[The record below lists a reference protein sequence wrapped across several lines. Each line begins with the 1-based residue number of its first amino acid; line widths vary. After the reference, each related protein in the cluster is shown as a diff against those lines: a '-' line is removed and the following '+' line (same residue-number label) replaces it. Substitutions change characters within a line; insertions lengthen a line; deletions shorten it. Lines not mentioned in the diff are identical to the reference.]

1 MTRRDS
7 YTQFPR
13 SPLGTPGTINPLLA
27 RARQTKKQ
35 QQQKGSHFLSLAAK
49 ASQTNQ
55 SLSLLIATF
64 RCFPETKI
72 FFRFIC
78 NCLNCNYHCND
89 HIVFLK
95 FETIVLICSATG
107 NKVRFFDYCYIC
119 IEFKALQR
127 LLWKHSIS
135 SCGIEAS
142 KVELLIKI
150 QLLTYAMTFQMPH
163 VESQKIGTAVINV
176 ATDIRKEF

>member
-27 RARQTKKQ
+27 RARQTKTQ
-35 QQQKGSHFLSLAAK
+35 QQQNGFHFLSLAAK

-78 NCLNCNYHCND
+78 NCLNCNNQCND

-119 IEFKALQR
+119 IEFKALR

-150 QLLTYAMTFQMPH
+150 QLLTYRMTFQMPH
-163 VESQKIGTAVINV
+163 VENQKIGTALINE
-176 ATDIRKEF
+176 ATEIRKEF